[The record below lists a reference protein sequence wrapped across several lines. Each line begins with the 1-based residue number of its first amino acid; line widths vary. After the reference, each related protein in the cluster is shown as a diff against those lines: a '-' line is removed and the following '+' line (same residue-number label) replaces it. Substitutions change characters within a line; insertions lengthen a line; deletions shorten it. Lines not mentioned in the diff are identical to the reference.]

1 MANYTPIIKNIREQD
16 GNLHFTISNINVSL
30 ANSLR
35 RIMLAEIPCVV
46 FRTFPHNENKANI
59 EINTTRINNEII
71 KQRLSCIPIH
81 INDPNFPIHNF
92 CIEIDKKNTS
102 NTIQYVTTEDIKI
115 KDKEKNKYISEKEV
129 REIFPPNPITK
140 YYIDIARLRPKLNEN
155 MDGEHLK
162 LSCDFSIGTAKED
175 GAFNV
180 VSTATYSYTPD
191 EEKLKNEHKIFI
203 EKLKQAGKSKE
214 EIEFES
220 KDWLILNKQRHY
232 IENSFDF
239 VIESVGQFTNYEI
252 IYKSIDIMIQKLNK
266 FKDDITNNDNINRL
280 ITDSNVTILYSYDI
294 LLENEDYTLGKALEY
309 MLYREY
315 FNTKRLTFCGFYKP
329 HPHIN
334 NSIIRIAFPDKKD
347 DPTSFIINYMTD
359 SINKLIE
366 IYTNIEKVF
375 MSK

>member
-1 MANYTPIIKNIREQD
+1 MANFNPIIKNIREQD
-16 GNLHFTISNINVSL
+16 DHLYFTISNINVSL

-81 INDPNFPIHNF
+81 IDDPTFPIDNF
-92 CIEIDKKNTS
+92 SIEIDKKNNS
-102 NTIQYVTTEDIKI
+102 NTIEYVTTEDIKI

-129 REIFPPNPITK
+129 REIFPPNPITN

-155 MDGEHLK
+155 IDGEHLK
-162 LSCDFSIGTAKED
+162 LSCDFSIGNAKED

-191 EEKLKNEHKIFI
+191 ENKLKNEHKLFV
-203 EKLKQAGKSKE
+203 EKLKQLGKKQE

-220 KDWLILNKQRHY
+220 KDWLILNKQRY
-232 IENSFDF
+232 YVENSFDF
-239 VIESVGQFTNYEI
+239 AIESVGQFTNYEI
-252 IYKSIDIMIQKLNK
+252 VSKAIDIMLQKLNK
-266 FKDDITNNDNINRL
+266 FKNDIINDNDRL
-280 ITDSNVTILYSYDI
+280 IAISNVTILNSYDI

-315 FNTKRLTFCGFYKP
+315 FNTNKLTFCGFYKP

-334 NSIIRIAFPDKKD
+334 NSIIRIAFPENENNI
-347 DPTSFIINYMTD
+347 TTLILEYITD
-359 SINKLIE
+359 SIDKLIG
-366 IYTNIEKVF
+366 IYTNIEKYF
-375 MSK
+375 INK

>member
-1 MANYTPIIKNIREQD
+1 MANFNPIIKNIREQD
-16 GNLHFTISNINVSL
+16 DHLYFTISNINVSL

-81 INDPNFPIHNF
+81 IDDPNFPIDNF
-92 CIEIDKKNTS
+92 SIEIDKKNNS
-102 NTIQYVTTEDIKI
+102 NTIEYVTTEDIKI

-129 REIFPPNPITK
+129 REIFPPNPITN

-155 MDGEHLK
+155 IDGEHLK
-162 LSCDFSIGTAKED
+162 LSCDFSIGNAKED

-191 EEKLKNEHKIFI
+191 ENKLKNEHKLFV
-203 EKLKQAGKSKE
+203 EKLKQLGKKQE

-220 KDWLILNKQRHY
+220 KDWLILNKQRY
-232 IENSFDF
+232 YVENSFDF
-239 VIESVGQFTNYEI
+239 AIESVGQFTNYEI
-252 IYKSIDIMIQKLNK
+252 VSKAIDIMLQKLNK
-266 FKDDITNNDNINRL
+266 FKNDIINDNDRL
-280 ITDSNVTILYSYDI
+280 ITNSNVTILNSYDI

-315 FNTKRLTFCGFYKP
+315 FNTNKLTFCGFYKP

-334 NSIIRIAFPDKKD
+334 NSIIRIAFPENENNK
-347 DPTSFIINYMTD
+347 TLIVEYITD
-359 SINKLIE
+359 SIDKLIN
-366 IYTNIEKVF
+366 IYTNIEKYF
-375 MSK
+375 INK